1 MQERQDTGSDAVF
14 TGASGNNQ
22 LVAAANPL
30 LNAIPQIRHSVSHD
44 DQVALRQR
52 LIDEIRRFE
61 VRCQQAGLPYEVIVG
76 ARYCLCTALDE
87 AAALTPG
94 AAAASGPAVAFWSRF
109 ITKPGAE
116 KNFSSCWRAFLRTRV
131 NISCCWR

>member
-1 MQERQDTGSDAVF
+1 MQERQDTGSDAAF
-14 TGASGNNQ
+14 TGASSNNQ

-87 AAALTPG
+87 PPRSPLG
-94 AAAASGPAVAFWSRF
+94 QQRRLVKQRPAGDV
-109 ITKPGAE
+109 P
-116 KNFSSCWRAFLRTRV
+116 
-131 NISCCWR
+131 

>member
-1 MQERQDTGSDAVF
+1 MQERQDTGSDAAF
-14 TGASGNNQ
+14 TGASNNQ

-61 VRCQQAGLPYEVIVG
+61 VR
-76 ARYCLCTALDE
+76 
-87 AAALTPG
+87 
-94 AAAASGPAVAFWSRF
+94 AASRQG
-109 ITKPGAE
+109 
-116 KNFSSCWRAFLRTRV
+116 WRMR
-131 NISCCWR
+131 

>member
-1 MQERQDTGSDAVF
+1 VT
-14 TGASGNNQ
+14 
-22 LVAAANPL
+22 AANPL

-44 DQVALRQR
+44 DQAGLRQQ

-61 VRCQQAGLPYEVIVG
+61 VRCQQSGLAYEVIVG

-94 AAAASGPAVAFWSRF
+94 EPWRLVRQRAAGDLSQRNLGWREIFPVAGAPVAKPA
-109 ITKPGAE
+109 
-116 KNFSSCWRAFLRTRV
+116 
-131 NISCCWR
+131 

>member
-1 MQERQDTGSDAVF
+1 MQERQDTGSDAAF
-14 TGASGNNQ
+14 TGASSNNQ

-61 VRCQQAGLPYEVIVG
+61 VRCQQAGLPYEVM
-76 ARYCLCTALDE
+76 RPPRSP
-87 AAALTPG
+87 PG
-94 AAAASGPAVAFWSRF
+94 AAAASGQATV
-109 ITKPGAE
+109 
-116 KNFSSCWRAFLRTRV
+116 CW
-131 NISCCWR
+131 